1 MAISIF
7 DTVALIRVVENLKE
21 PSQFLLDKFF
31 PNTVQ
36 SLTEEVAIDVYN
48 GQRRLAPFV
57 NPLQEGKFVEQ
68 LGVQTFA
75 WKPPYLKPK
84 TRLDPLRPIRRMI
97 GEQIGGR
104 EYTPA
109 ERAQMNLVREIAEH
123 VNLIN
128 RRLEWMAANAL
139 TTATLTVQGEG
150 VPLTSISFGRNAS
163 NSVALTGANRWGQSG
178 VSPAQNLDAWS
189 AIMLQTCGYPVTD
202 VVFTPTAWRLF
213 RSDPQVAQVIGSL
226 VNGEASL
233 RAGGISA
240 QIGGQFLG
248 RWGNVYDMWLY
259 YDFYVDPVTGVEM
272 PMIPDGTVILGTP
285 NIDGVRA
292 FAAIIDDEIGY
303 PAIPYAPKSW
313 TTSDPGA
320 RWLMTQS
327 APLVI
332 PSRVNASFAATV
344 I

>member
-1 MAISIF
+1 MAISIY

-21 PSQFLLDKFF
+21 PGQFMLDRFF

-36 SLTEEVAIDVYN
+36 STTEEVAIDVYN

-68 LGVQTFA
+68 IGVQTPVF
-75 WKPPYLKPK
+75 KPPYLKPK

-104 EYTPA
+104 EYTPTQ
-109 ERAQMNLVREIAEH
+109 RAQMNLVREQQDQI
-123 VNLIN
+123 NMIN
-128 RRLEWMAANAL
+128 RRLEWMACQAL
-139 TTATLTVQGEG
+139 AMGSLTVQGEG
-150 VPLTSISFGRNAS
+150 VPLTSISFGRS
-163 NSVALTGANRWGQSG
+163 STNSVTLTGYNRWGQSG
-178 VSPAQNLDAWS
+178 ISPADNLDTWS
-189 AIMLQTCGYPVTD
+189 AIVLQASQYAVTD
-202 VVFTPTAWRLF
+202 VVFTPTPWRAF
-213 RSDPQVAQVIGSL
+213 RADPKVAQVIASL
-226 VNGEASL
+226 SNGEPDF
-233 RAGGISA
+233 RAGGVSA

-248 RWGNVYDMWLY
+248 RWGASYNLWLY
-259 YDFYVDPVTGVEM
+259 YDFYVDPITGIEQ
-272 PMIPDGTVILGTP
+272 PMIPDGTVILGSP

-292 FAAIIDDEIGY
+292 FASIIDDEIGY

-313 TTSDPGA
+313 VTHDPGV

-327 APLVI
+327 APIVI
-332 PSRVNASFAATV
+332 PSRVNASFSATV